1 MFDTVNL
8 RAVTM
13 IPAHSSPLAALSF
26 SSSATLLATASEK
39 GTVIRVFDISNGQ
52 RLHEFRRGVKR
63 CVTIYCLSFSIDERF
78 LAASSNTETVHIF
91 LLDESTKE
99 GTTGANSTAGEA
111 EAPQGWWGYMGKVI
125 VSPAASFLPTQVR
138 YLMLYLIE

>member
-26 SSSATLLATASEK
+26 TASATMLASASEK
-39 GTVIRVFDISNGQ
+39 GTVIRVFDIASGQ

-63 CVTIYCLSFSIDERF
+63 CVSIYCLSFSIDERF
-78 LAASSNTETVHIF
+78 LAACSNTETVHVF
-91 LLDESTKE
+91 LLDEPTKDVA
-99 GTTGANSTAGEA
+99 TGGSNSAGDSESV
-111 EAPQGWWGYMGKVI
+111 QGWWGYMGKVI
-125 VSPAASFLPTQVR
+125 VSPAASFLPTQVGSS
-138 YLMLYLIE
+138 LFS